1 MDKLSFP
8 KNIDKNLSTN
18 LNDKDRQNFLDHFK
32 KSATNL
38 LKTTL

>member
-1 MDKLSFP
+1 MDKLSFA
-8 KNIDKNLSTN
+8 KNIDKNLSQN
-18 LNDKDRQNFLDHFK
+18 LSDKDRQNFLDHCK